1 MDNPAYDLRRAMGGV
16 RTVVSCLALILHQF
30 GSALRTPVDK
40 DKRTAVTTPCRQI
53 HARYLRNNLT
63 PLFNIHPIAYP
74 DVEQSDLLGIVQRR
88 PFHDRSGQLNRFEI
102 RHRRNGSG
110 PPHLK
115 IHRHQPRTG
124 LFGLK
129 LIGNSPTRRL
139 RRIAQPFLIGKTIHL
154 DHHPIGRKRQ
164 IVPRL
169 IPMTDIGVDLLH
181 RTTKCNLI
189 GDLEPPLPRSLQT
202 FVVRFERKALAD
214 QRIERAVQLATGSL
228 RRILLLERSGRSI
241 TWIGKWSLPDI
252 FPLTVQPFERLIRH
266 QHLTPYLEKG
276 GVIRSVQLQ
285 RHTADRPYIG
295 RDIVAPRSVT
305 PRYPTKQPSVLVGQ
319 ADSRSIELQLA
330 HILRLADLLAYPI
343 VKLANLLHRVG
354 IR

>member
-1 MDNPAYDLRRAMGGV
+1 MPRPHTSPIR
-16 RTVVSCLALILHQF
+16 F
-30 GSALRTPVDK
+30 RTP
-40 DKRTAVTTPCRQI
+40 VTTPCRQI

-88 PFHDRSGQLNRFEI
+88 PLHDRSGQLNRFEI

-164 IVPRL
+164 IVPPDPNDGYR
-169 IPMTDIGVDLLH
+169 
-181 RTTKCNLI
+181 RRS
-189 GDLEPPLPRSLQT
+189 PPSNDKVQSDRRS
-202 FVVRFERKALAD
+202 
-214 QRIERAVQLATGSL
+214 
-228 RRILLLERSGRSI
+228 
-241 TWIGKWSLPDI
+241 
-252 FPLTVQPFERLIRH
+252 
-266 QHLTPYLEKG
+266 
-276 GVIRSVQLQ
+276 
-285 RHTADRPYIG
+285 
-295 RDIVAPRSVT
+295 
-305 PRYPTKQPSVLVGQ
+305 
-319 ADSRSIELQLA
+319 
-330 HILRLADLLAYPI
+330 
-343 VKLANLLHRVG
+343 
-354 IR
+354 